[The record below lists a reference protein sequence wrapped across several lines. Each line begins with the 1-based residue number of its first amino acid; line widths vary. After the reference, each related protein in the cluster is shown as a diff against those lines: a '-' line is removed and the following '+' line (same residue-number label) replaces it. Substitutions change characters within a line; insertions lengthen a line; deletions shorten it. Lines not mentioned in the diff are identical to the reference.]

1 MARDLIY
8 YLVFPGFLFIAIS
21 GGLLS
26 WTDRKITAWL
36 QFRKGPPLFQPFY
49 DFFKLLL
56 VKETILP
63 AKGSPLTFL
72 LAPLFGLTGAAL
84 SGVLI
89 FLPAFGFKPGFN
101 GDIIVVFYL
110 LTIPSLTY
118 IIGALAA
125 GNPLASV
132 GASREMKLIISYE
145 LTFLLIIAAVI
156 FKAGMAIRLG
166 DIIAFQQDQGAFAG
180 SISGVLLFVAYLFC
194 MQAKLGL
201 VPFDMPEAETEI
213 THGCFIE
220 YSGTAYSMIKLTK
233 YMMLFVL
240 PAFMCVVLLAG
251 LRWDGIH
258 LLWTILKLAGVLLL
272 ITLIRNTNP
281 RLRIDQAMRFFLI
294 WMNLLVIAAI
304 ILSYYNL

>member
-1 MARDLIY
+1 MARDLLY
-8 YLVFPGFLFIAIS
+8 YLVFPGFLFIAIA

-26 WTDRKITAWL
+26 WADRKITAWL
-36 QFRKGPPLFQPFY
+36 QFRKGPPLLQPFF

-63 AKGSPLTFL
+63 ARGSPVTFL
-72 LAPLFGLTGAAL
+72 LAPIFSVTGAAL
-84 SGVLI
+84 SGILI
-89 FLPAFGFKPGFN
+89 LLPAFGFKPGFN
-101 GDIIVVFYL
+101 GDIIVIFYL
-110 LTIPSLTY
+110 LTIPSLSY

-145 LTFLLIIAAVI
+145 LTFLLIMSAVI
-156 FKAGMAIRLG
+156 LKAGMAIRLG

-180 SISGVLLFVAYLFC
+180 SISGVLLFIAFLFY
-194 MQAKLGL
+194 MQAKLGF

-220 YSGTAYSMIKLTK
+220 YSGTAYSLVKLTK
-233 YMMLFVL
+233 YMMLFIL

-251 LRWDGIH
+251 LRWDGMH
-258 LLWTILKLAGVLLL
+258 LLWTMLKIAGILLL

-294 WMNLLVIAAI
+294 WMNLLVMAAI
-304 ILSYYNL
+304 ILSYFNL

>member
-1 MARDLIY
+1 MAKDLLY
-8 YLVFPGFLFIAIS
+8 YLVFPGFLFIAIA

-26 WTDRKITAWL
+26 WADRKITAWL
-36 QFRKGPPLFQPFY
+36 QFRKGPPLFQPFF

-63 AKGSPLTFL
+63 AKGSPVTFL
-72 LAPLFGLTGAAL
+72 LAPIFSVTGAAL

-89 FLPAFGFKPGFN
+89 LLPALGFKSGFN
-101 GDIIVVFYL
+101 GDIIVIFYL
-110 LTIPSLTY
+110 LTIPSMFY

-156 FKAGMAIRLG
+156 LKADMAIRLG
-166 DIIAFQQDQGAFAG
+166 DIIAFQSDQGAFAG
-180 SISGVLLFVAYLFC
+180 SISGVLLFIAFLFC
-194 MQAKLGL
+194 MQAKLGF

-220 YSGTAYSMIKLTK
+220 YSGTAYSLVKLAK
-233 YMMLFVL
+233 FMMLFIL
-240 PAFMCVVLLAG
+240 PAFMCVVLLGG

-258 LLWTILKLAGVLLL
+258 LLWTILKIAGVLLL